1 MSENRMFRISNI
13 TKLDYLQTEF
23 AGNMYKSTMTYKP
36 YENTKQTY
44 DSSYN
49 SYKTTS
55 NTQTYN
61 QPNRVSSEPSFIEKL

>member
-1 MSENRMFRISNI
+1 
-13 TKLDYLQTEF
+13 
-23 AGNMYKSTMTYKP
+23 MTYKP

-61 QPNRVSSEPSFIEKL
+61 QPNRVSSEPSFIEKYWILLLFLFIGFCAWVSD